1 MRSEFGFSLRDDY
14 ISSVLLNLRIR
25 EDLEYRL
32 AKIIEGKDVALVG
45 AGPSLERVNEVRGDV
60 IVSADGAT
68 NYLVKRGIIPDVVV
82 TDLDGLMSF
91 PDSMY
96 VVHAHGDNMP
106 LHWKLGMMRS
116 VIGTTQV
123 YPFGRLKLY
132 GGFTD
137 GDRAFVLAKTFNAR
151 SIRLYAMDL
160 DSDFIGMYS
169 KPFLRENV
177 PMTHIKRRKLHIAKE
192 IIHTLTRKD
201 L

>member
-1 MRSEFGFSLRDDY
+1 MSSL
-14 ISSVLLNLRIR
+14 LLNLRIR

-32 AKIIEGKDVALVG
+32 ANILDGKDVALVG
-45 AGPSLERVNEVRGDV
+45 AGPSLSNVKEVRGDV

-68 NYLVKRGIIPDVVV
+68 NYLVERGIIPDVVV

-91 PDSMY
+91 PDSLY
-96 VVHAHGDNMP
+96 VVHAHGDNLP
-106 LHWKLGMMRS
+106 FHWKLDLMKS

-137 GDRAFVLAKTFNAR
+137 GDRAFVLAKAFNAR
-151 SIRLYAMDL
+151 SIRLYAMDF
-160 DSDFIGMYS
+160 DSDYIGMYS
-169 KPFLRENV
+169 KPFLRCNV
-177 PMTHIKRRKLHIAKE
+177 PMTHIKRRKLNIAKE